1 MQNCKNHSIYYIIY
15 CMWCCYI
22 VEICFDLNQVWWVM
36 FSCFVPF
43 IFFKCSFMKH
53 SDFFL
58 INNQLSCNFKMFNDA
73 GSQLWKTFWLDQSQN
88 NYIVKNWKINSVIL
102 HVCTNRTYL
111 QIWLWNLLLILQ
123 NLFLGEPIFRIGYL
137 GLFSTKPRFCCH
149 KIWNFE
155 TWDRW

>member
-1 MQNCKNHSIYYIIY
+1 MQNCKNHSICYIIY
-15 CMWCCYI
+15 CMWCCYL
-22 VEICFDLNQVWWVM
+22 VEICFDLNQVCCVM

-137 GLFSTKPRFCCH
+137 GLFSTKPRFCHH